1 MITKDNK
8 DLSVLEITPENY
20 LVPRGEERF
29 YHVKMEIKSF
39 DQHTGERLSHPFI
52 QKFTRVDFEGGMM
65 SLLRQQGYDMVI
77 LHDPKA
83 WMEQHAAELNKSKAQ
98 KEAEAKAK
106 AEAEKE
112 ALKEQIRK
120 ELLAEMKAENDAKA
134 EAEAKAKADAK
145 AKAKAEAEAKAKA
158 KAEAETKAK
167 AEAGAPAA
175 EEEPDLS

>member
-8 DLSVLEITPENY
+8 DLSVLEVTPENY

-120 ELLAEMKAENDAKA
+120 ELLAEMKAEEEKKDK
-134 EAEAKAKADAK
+134 K
-145 AKAKAEAEAKAKA
+145 
-158 KAEAETKAK
+158 ETKKETKKKEEAP
-167 AEAGAPAA
+167 AEAPAA

>member
-8 DLSVLEITPENY
+8 DLPILEITPENY

-39 DQHTGERLSHPFI
+39 DQHTGKRLSHPFI

-83 WMEQHAAELNKSKAQ
+83 WMEQNAAELSKSKAQ
-98 KEAEAKAK
+98 KEAEAKAE

-120 ELLAEMKAENDAKA
+120 ELLAEMKAEKKDKKETKKKE
-134 EAEAKAKADAK
+134 EAP
-145 AKAKAEAEAKAKA
+145 
-158 KAEAETKAK
+158 AET
-167 AEAGAPAA
+167 PTA
-175 EEEPDLS
+175 EEDPDLS

>member
-120 ELLAEMKAENDAKA
+120 ELLAEMKAEK
-134 EAEAKAKADAK
+134 EKK
-145 AKAKAEAEAKAKA
+145 
-158 KAEAETKAK
+158 ETKKETKKKEEAP
-167 AEAGAPAA
+167 AEAPAA

>member
-29 YHVKMEIKSF
+29 YHVKMEIRSF

-77 LHDPKA
+77 LHDPKV

-120 ELLAEMKAENDAKA
+120 ELLAEMKAEEEKKDK
-134 EAEAKAKADAK
+134 K
-145 AKAKAEAEAKAKA
+145 
-158 KAEAETKAK
+158 ETKKETKKKEEAP
-167 AEAGAPAA
+167 AEAPAA

>member
-1 MITKDNK
+1 MITKDNMEV
-8 DLSVLEITPENY
+8 SVLEITPENY
-20 LVPRGEERF
+20 KVPVGEERY
-29 YHVKMEIKSF
+29 YHVKMEIRSF

-52 QKFTRVDFEGGMM
+52 QKFARVDFEGGMM

-83 WMEQHAAELNKSKAQ
+83 WMEKHAAELNKTRAQ

-120 ELLAEMKAENDAKA
+120 ELLAEMKAEKKDKKETKKKE
-134 EAEAKAKADAK
+134 EAP
-145 AKAKAEAEAKAKA
+145 
-158 KAEAETKAK
+158 AET
-167 AEAGAPAA
+167 PAA